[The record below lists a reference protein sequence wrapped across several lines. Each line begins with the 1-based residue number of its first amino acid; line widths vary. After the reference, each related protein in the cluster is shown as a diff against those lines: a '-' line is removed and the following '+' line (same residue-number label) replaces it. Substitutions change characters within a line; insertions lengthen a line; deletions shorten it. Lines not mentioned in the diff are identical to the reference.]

1 MFSRMKYE
9 QIKQAYEYYKME
21 EIPLVTELTE
31 ISPATLDNWHEYEYL
46 PKLKAHSD
54 RNHIIDVYV
63 EWCESNVK
71 KATTSAELED
81 AKKILAEWKEFARLH
96 SDKMQAFIN
105 HAAKYFRYNY
115 TRNDEGKFCKI
126 TWGEKHEVIL
136 IPV

>member
-9 QIKQAYEYYKME
+9 QIKQAQEYYKME
-21 EIPLVTELTE
+21 EIPMTKDVDTITSASLSDWFT
-31 ISPATLDNWHEYEYL
+31 YEYL

-63 EWCESNVK
+63 EWCEGNVK
-71 KATTSAELED
+71 KATTSVELEN
-81 AKKILAEWKEFARLH
+81 AEKILAEWKEFARLH
-96 SDKMQAFIN
+96 SDKMQKFIN

-115 TRNDEGKFCKI
+115 TNNDQGKFCKI